1 MFFLKTKNQG
11 KKMGF
16 LAIDVGGTKTVIAY
30 LENLDTLQILIEKR
44 YESKLYESLE
54 AIIQDFMQLHQVK
67 VKQIGIGIAGPVVEG
82 VCHTT
87 NLPWIVDAHKLINL
101 FHLENCRMMND
112 LVANAYGIQV
122 LKEVDMIVLQK
133 GISKLKG
140 NKALISAGTGLGE
153 AGLFFDGKTFHP
165 FPTEGGHCDFAP
177 TDDEEI
183 EILKFLQKKHGH
195 VSYERILSGMGFSS
209 LYDFYTLQAMM
220 PKNSQVEAI
229 SDKKQRPKLIT
240 QLGLDDQDPTC
251 QKVLERFVK
260 IYAQEASNLA
270 LKLYALGGLYI
281 GGGIAPKIAA
291 AMKNPDFLA
300 TFKDKGRFHDWLNYV
315 TIVLIKDE
323 KTALKGAAFAI
334 KSN

>member
-1 MFFLKTKNQG
+1 
-11 KKMGF
+11 MGF
-16 LAIDVGGTKTVIAY
+16 LAIDVGGTKTEIAY
-30 LENLDTLQILIEKR
+30 LENLDTFQILIQKR

-54 AIIQDFMQLHQVK
+54 AIIEDFISLHQLK
-67 VKQIGIGIAGPVVEG
+67 VKQIGIGIAGAVVEG

-87 NLPWIVDAHKLINL
+87 NLPWIVDAHKLIHQ
-101 FHLENCRMMND
+101 FHLENCKMMND

-122 LKEVDMIVLQK
+122 LKDEDKVVLQK

-140 NKALISAGTGLGE
+140 NQALISAGTGLGE
-153 AGLFFDGKTFHP
+153 AGLFFDGKSYHP

-177 TDDEEI
+177 TDEEEI
-183 EILKFLQKKHGH
+183 EILKFLQKRHGH
-195 VSYERILSGMGFSS
+195 VSYERILSGMGFSA
-209 LYDFYTLQAMM
+209 LYDFYTSEQKM
-220 PKNSQVEAI
+220 PKSQAVELI
-229 SDKKQRPKLIT
+229 TDKKQRPKIIT
-240 QLGLDDQDPTC
+240 DLGLKKQDKTC
-251 QKVLERFVK
+251 ETVLRRFVK

-281 GGGIAPKIAA
+281 GGGIAPKIIE
-291 AMKNPDFLA
+291 AMMTPDFLS
-300 TFKDKGRFHDWLNYV
+300 TFKDKGRFHDWLNFV